1 MVIEPLKGKKPRLP
15 QKIPTSGSCNLVWAG
30 STQNCIPWKENMLK
44 QMPIAFVTRPINE
57 NNLGRNKRATRSLGT
72 LETTGFELERGRKH
86 NPSQHRDI
94 MTRLDWCGP
103 RSGVSRAITK
113 QRPHSLLF
121 PARDAQIIRG
131 QVSSMKPAIFY
142 CRPIFGEFGYHGA

>member
-1 MVIEPLKGKKPRLP
+1 MTKPRLP
-15 QKIPTSGSCNLVWAG
+15 QKFPTSGSCNLVWGG

-57 NNLGRNKRATRSLGT
+57 NNLGRNKRPTRSLGT

-113 QRPHSLLF
+113 QRPHSLLSPHAMHKLSGAKSQHEASNF
-121 PARDAQIIRG
+121 LLQAHLRG
-131 QVSSMKPAIFY
+131 IWVPWA
-142 CRPIFGEFGYHGA
+142 